1 MNTSKLIKPALAFSL
16 ASLIFVGCSSDSSP
30 TDSINLEDDDIQTFS
45 VEGVIVDPYIEGAV
59 LCEDLNKDALCSAD
73 EQLSSSSTA
82 NGVFSFDNNL
92 TAGSHIIVKTQGMH
106 LGKTYDV
113 DISGVVAEDGSI
125 DVVSPLTT
133 FETKGLTTAQIAE
146 ILNNA
151 ASASGVT
158 WNLSSDDISANPISS
173 GLLDKTISEISD
185 EDLLNIQASLSSY
198 GILKIMSGSEALSAL
213 SSVELYTSGMQGEL
227 YEISKVMIQNINSS
241 LNTTTL
247 NQIKA
252 GIEQGKEQAKGIMAS
267 YNLPSSMIDAGL
279 PEPTIELIVK
289 VAVSI
294 IDRLAEIGY
303 TTCNATGGD
312 VTAALGE
319 VANNQ
324 SQITSSAVTL
334 GTQMYG
340 LTYRNEMKN
349 NFTGNYS
356 AILDGIFAFD
366 SNMQAGYNAGGSG
379 YTTIR
384 FDSSNNL
391 VAQ

>member
-16 ASLIFVGCSSDSSP
+16 ASLIIAGCSSDSTP
-30 TDSINLEDDDIQTFS
+30 TDSTNLEDNDIQTFT
-45 VEGVIVDPYIEGAV
+45 VDGIIVDPYIEGAI
-59 LCEDLNKDALCSAD
+59 LCEDLNKDAQCNED

-92 TAGSHIIVKTQGMH
+92 TAGSHIIIKTQGMH
-106 LGKTYDV
+106 LGKTYDI

-151 ASASGVT
+151 ASDAGVT
-158 WNLSSDDISANPISS
+158 WNLNSDDISANPISS

-213 SSVELYTSGMQGEL
+213 SSTELYTSGMQGEL

-252 GIEQGKEQAKGIMAS
+252 GIEQGKGMMTS
-267 YNLPSSMIDAGL
+267 YNVPSSMIDAGL

-356 AILDGIFAFD
+356 AILDGIFASD
-366 SNMQAGYNAGGSG
+366 SNMQVGYNAGENG

>member
-1 MNTSKLIKPALAFSL
+1 
-16 ASLIFVGCSSDSSP
+16 
-30 TDSINLEDDDIQTFS
+30 
-45 VEGVIVDPYIEGAV
+45 
-59 LCEDLNKDALCSAD
+59 
-73 EQLSSSSTA
+73 
-82 NGVFSFDNNL
+82 
-92 TAGSHIIVKTQGMH
+92 MH
-106 LGKTYDV
+106 LGKTYDI

-151 ASASGVT
+151 ASDAGVT
-158 WNLSSDDISANPISS
+158 WNLNSDDISANPISS

-213 SSVELYTSGMQGEL
+213 SSTELYTSGMQGEL

-252 GIEQGKEQAKGIMAS
+252 GIEQGKGMMTS
-267 YNLPSSMIDAGL
+267 YNVPSSMIDAGL

-356 AILDGIFAFD
+356 AILDGIFASD
-366 SNMQAGYNAGGSG
+366 SNMQVGYNAGENG